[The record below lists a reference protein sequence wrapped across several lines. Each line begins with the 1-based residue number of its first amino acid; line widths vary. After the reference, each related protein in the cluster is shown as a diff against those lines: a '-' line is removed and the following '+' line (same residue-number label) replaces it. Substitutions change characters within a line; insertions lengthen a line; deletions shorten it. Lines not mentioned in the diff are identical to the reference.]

1 MQQVANCFFAVHVV
15 SFQSID
21 GAHHFWRSFNH
32 LWKQQVGFFG
42 MMQLFRKF
50 IDVKKHGAHDFKKL
64 LCVFKGPAFN
74 QLSHGMQH
82 GCK

>member
-1 MQQVANCFFAVHVV
+1 MAP
-15 SFQSID
+15 IT
-21 GAHHFWRSFNH
+21 FNH